1 MKFSNVWRKRVPY
14 VLTSI
19 AGALFLFFPQICL
32 ASSGESGGGG
42 GVTVMPDGSVVI
54 QIVNFL
60 LIIWILNLLLYKPIR
75 KILIQRKE
83 KIQGLELSIEVADKD
98 AAEKDQSFAAGIKE
112 ARARGLQEKEALI
125 QQAAEEEK
133 RIVAEI
139 NRQAQAEL
147 AELREKIKKDAGMV
161 RESLEREI
169 GDFARQISQKILGRA
184 V

>member
-1 MKFSNVWRKRVPY
+1 MIFSNVWRKRVVY
-14 VLTSI
+14 VLTSL
-19 AGALFLFFPQICL
+19 AGALLVLLPQIGL
-32 ASSGESGGGG
+32 ASSGESGGG

-60 LIIWILNLLLYKPIR
+60 FTIWVLNLLLYKPIR

-98 AAEKDQSFAAGIKE
+98 ALEKDHSFAAGIKE
-112 ARARGLQEKEALI
+112 ARTKGLQEKEALI

-133 RIVAEI
+133 RIIAEI

-147 AELREKIKKDAGMV
+147 ADLREKIKKDAGVV

>member
-1 MKFSNVWRKRVPY
+1 MNFSNVWRKGVPY
-14 VLTSI
+14 VLTSL
-19 AGALFLFFPQICL
+19 AGALLFLFPQICL

-42 GVTVMPDGSVVI
+42 VVVVPDGSVII

-60 LIIWILNLLLYKPIR
+60 LAIWILNLLLYKPIR

-83 KIQGLELSIEVADKD
+83 KMQGLELSIEMADKD
-98 AAEKDQSFAAGIKE
+98 AVEKGRSFAAGLKE
-112 ARARGLQEKEALI
+112 ARAKGLQEKEALI
-125 QQAAEEEK
+125 QQASDEEK

-147 AELREKIKKDAGMV
+147 ADLREKIKKDAGEV
-161 RESLEREI
+161 RQSLEKEI
-169 GDFARQISQKILGRA
+169 GDFASQISQKILGRA